1 MAIFD
6 KKDDAVITALEPST
20 VMLLGGDPVG
30 PRHIW
35 WNFVHSSKD
44 RIDQAK
50 AVWKAGRMDL
60 PRGDDKEFIPLPE
73 NAPPPVLETPSSEP
87 PPPPVVEEVA
97 PKVRSRSPPSTPGP
111 DPFVAG
117 VHGMKPLLAA
127 LTAAASTL
135 ALCAAA
141 HAAEPSDTQY
151 TVLMGKGPS
160 GAMEVKVDADGA
172 RHTTY
177 QYTDRGR
184 GPSTL
189 SEARFDANG
198 DEIALR
204 VTGVDYLKAPVDERF
219 AVDGGQLTWTSR
231 VDGGSVLAAAGRV
244 YLPFN
249 ANSEDLAI
257 LARRLLAAPNHE
269 LDLAPNGH
277 ARIEETSTR
286 EVLYF
291 GPPPPSA
298 CSGACVGEATLYLI
312 EGLAFEP
319 VPIWLS
325 GRGASTDHALVF
337 EGSSWIST
345 VPKGQEAVASKL
357 IALQSKVLADR
368 SADEAKTMQSRPG
381 VPVAI
386 LHATLFDTVTRK
398 LVPNTTVIVEGNKV
412 TAVGPDARV
421 AVPPTAMDIDAHGR
435 VLMPGLT
442 DMHVHLSGETDGKLD
457 ILNGVTTVRD
467 MGNDLDEL
475 GKWEAEFDSGEQ
487 IGPRVWKAC
496 LVDGRGP
503 FAGPTKMLIST
514 PDEAHAAVQT
524 CWDHGFRQMKIYSSV
539 DPKLVPV
546 IIADAHGRGMRV
558 SGHIPASMTM
568 EEGIADGYDEVQHAN
583 FWFLNFR
590 PTDVVAKTNT
600 IVRLKDPAEHAKDL
614 DLDSPQVQRFIALLQ
629 AHHTVVDPTLVAFE
643 DDMVGDPRQPSPELA
658 ADASRLPPQVA
669 RGATGDGLGGDA
681 EQRKTY
687 AASYQRFLDFTGRL
701 YKAGIRIVGGT
712 DGMTGFPLVHE
723 LEEYVAAGIPS
734 DEVLQLATLGDAQ
747 VMHHDDL
754 AGSIAPGKN
763 ADLILIDGN
772 PVANISDLR
781 KVTFVMKDGVIYD
794 LPAIERS
801 VGVKPLPDQTGN

>member
-1 MAIFD
+1 
-6 KKDDAVITALEPST
+6 
-20 VMLLGGDPVG
+20 
-30 PRHIW
+30 
-35 WNFVHSSKD
+35 
-44 RIDQAK
+44 
-50 AVWKAGRMDL
+50 
-60 PRGDDKEFIPLPE
+60 
-73 NAPPPVLETPSSEP
+73 
-87 PPPPVVEEVA
+87 
-97 PKVRSRSPPSTPGP
+97 
-111 DPFVAG
+111 
-117 VHGMKPLLAA
+117 MKPLLAA
-127 LTAAASTL
+127 LTTAASTL
-135 ALCAAA
+135 ALCAVA

-151 TVLMGKGPS
+151 VVLMGKGPS

-172 RHTTY
+172 RHVAY
-177 QYTDRGR
+177 QYNDRGR

-189 SEARFDANG
+189 SDLRFDAQGNVIS
-198 DEIALR
+198 DQI
-204 VTGVDYLKAPVDERF
+204 TGVDYLKAKVDERF
-219 AVDGGQLTWTSR
+219 ALDGGQLTWKTR
-231 VDGGSVLAAAGRV
+231 VDEGSAPAAGRI

-257 LARRLLAAPNHE
+257 LARRLLAAPNRE

-277 ARIEETSTR
+277 ARIEETSVH
-286 EVLYF
+286 EALYY
-291 GPPPPSA
+291 GDPKLGCAGA
-298 CSGACVGEATLYLI
+298 CSDEATLYLI

-319 VPIWLS
+319 VPIWLG
-325 GRGASTDHALVF
+325 GRAPNGDRVLVF
-337 EGSSWIST
+337 EASSWMST
-345 VPKGQEAVASKL
+345 VEKGQEGIAPKL
-357 IALQSKVLADR
+357 IAAQSKVLADR
-368 SADEAKTMQSRPG
+368 SAAEAKAMQSRPG

-386 LHATLFDTVTRK
+386 EHATLFDTVTRK
-398 LVPNTTVIVEGNKV
+398 LIPDTTVIIDGNKI
-412 TAVGPDARV
+412 TAVGRDAGV
-421 AVPPTAMDIDAHGR
+421 AVPPTSMVIDAHGR

-442 DMHVHLSGETDGKLD
+442 DMHVHLGGETDGKLD

-514 PDEAHAAVQT
+514 PEEAHAAVQT

-558 SGHIPASMTM
+558 SGHIPAGMTM
-568 EEGIADGYDEVQHAN
+568 EQGIADGYDEVQHAN

-590 PTDVVAKTNT
+590 PAEVVAKTNT

-614 DLDSPQVQRFIALLQ
+614 DLDSPEVKRFIALLQ

-643 DDMVGDPRQPSPELA
+643 DEMVGDPHQPSPELA
-658 ADASRLPPQVA
+658 VDSDRLPPQVA
-669 RGATGDGLGGDA
+669 RGAKGDGLGGDT
-681 EQRKTY
+681 EQRKAY
-687 AASYQRFLDFTGRL
+687 AESYQRFLDFTGRL
-701 YKAGIRIVGGT
+701 HKAGIRIVGGT
-712 DGMTGFPLVHE
+712 DGMAGFPLVHE

-734 DEVLQLATLGDAQ
+734 DEVLQLATLGDAR
-747 VMHHDDL
+747 VMHRDDL

-781 KVTFVMKDGVIYD
+781 KVVFVMKDGVIYD

-801 VGVKPLPDQTGN
+801 VGVKSLPDQH